1 MSTMEEILD
10 QETQK
15 KQSTVLKTILPK
27 ARKSTFTPSRF
38 SVRGLRKHPGI
49 QTSRNPHVIG

>member
-1 MSTMEEILD
+1 MEEILD
-10 QETQK
+10 QGTQK
-15 KQSTVLKTILPK
+15 KQSAILKTILPK
-27 ARKSTFTPSRF
+27 AKKTAFTPSRF